1 MLTHVAAKRSR
12 NHLPH
17 MSHMNVVGAIG
28 YASTTGLDKTHLELY
43 STNET
48 TRTAGPHSWG
58 NTVLAVAYA

>member
-48 TRTAGPHSWG
+48 TRTAGPHS
-58 NTVLAVAYA
+58 